1 MYFKFNKYNLFYE
14 KYGNSNKNILIL
26 PGWGDTRKTFDK
38 MISYLKKEYT
48 IYIIDYPGFGNSP
61 IINKELTIYDYALII
76 NSLIKEN
83 NLSNL
88 SIIAHSFGGRVI
100 SILLSDYKL
109 KINKLILIDVAGI
122 KRLKPLIFIKQKIYK
137 FLKTITKLLPKK
149 QRYNIHKKLFSKFS
163 SSDYKV
169 LPPNMYQTF
178 KNVIKTDLRKKYKKI
193 TSNTLIIWGKKDID
207 TPLKDAKYI
216 NKKIKNSKL
225 IIYKNSSHYSYLENS
240 KEINKN
246 IYDFLNY

>member
-1 MYFKFNKYNLFYE
+1 
-14 KYGNSNKNILIL
+14 
-26 PGWGDTRKTFDK
+26 
-38 MISYLKKEYT
+38 
-48 IYIIDYPGFGNSP
+48 
-61 IINKELTIYDYALII
+61 
-76 NSLIKEN
+76 
-83 NLSNL
+83 
-88 SIIAHSFGGRVI
+88 
-100 SILLSDYKL
+100 
-109 KINKLILIDVAGI
+109 
-122 KRLKPLIFIKQKIYK
+122 
-137 FLKTITKLLPKK
+137 
-149 QRYNIHKKLFSKFS
+149 
-163 SSDYKV
+163 
-169 LPPNMYQTF
+169 MYQTF